1 MSTGKIISGVLIG
14 AAAGAVLGI
23 LFAPDKG
30 TATRS
35 KLAKKGSDFTSELKD
50 QFGELVDKV
59 ASKFD
64 DLQEGANDL
73 IESGKKKAKSFKEDA
88 KHSMS

>member
-30 TATRS
+30 TATRN
-35 KLAKKGSDFTSELKD
+35 KIAKKGSDFTTELKD
-50 QFGELVDKV
+50 KFGQLVDSI
-59 ASKFD
+59 ASKFENV
-64 DLQEGANDL
+64 QEQAGDYM
-73 IESGKKKAKSFKEDA
+73 ESGKQKMKAFKEDA
-88 KHSMS
+88 KHAVS